1 MVSMLLENAVATP
14 RTTNC
19 VSKAVLDRF
28 CSEAFFLSKKMKR
41 PPICRHRLRAVPAPS
56 PDVVHEPLQ
65 GRAGSTAGPARR
77 GLRRADFGLAT
88 LAARVLRAR
97 PSPPG
102 TVPCSHAARR
112 LAAQRAAPAA
122 LQASSWPTHFILS
135 CGVRPPKAN
144 HLFSPQKRKH
154 PVRSVSKEVAS
165 DVHCT
170 CLKWLGRSRAFLF
183 ITRSKKSLVK
193 SFSKNC
199 EGKNWHAVRNRI
211 LRGTAH
217 CAGTFRIFQRSKNF
231 EKMHYLEKEPT

>member
-1 MVSMLLENAVATP
+1 
-14 RTTNC
+14 
-19 VSKAVLDRF
+19 
-28 CSEAFFLSKKMKR
+28 
-41 PPICRHRLRAVPAPS
+41 
-56 PDVVHEPLQ
+56 VHEPLQ

-122 LQASSWPTHFILS
+122 LQASSWPTHSILS

-154 PVRSVSKEVAS
+154 PVWSVSKEVAS

-170 CLKWLGRSRAFLF
+170 CLKWLGRPRAFLF

-231 EKMHYLEKEPT
+231 EKMHYLEKETT